1 MTMTKRALAM
11 PHGAELH
18 ENGVRFRLWAPGE
31 TRVSIEIDGREP
43 VHMARQPDGWHEL
56 ITIGAHP
63 GSLYR
68 FVVADGLRVPDP
80 ASRFQPQD
88 VHGPSEVIDPNA
100 YDWRDADWRGRPW
113 SEAVVYEI
121 HVGAFTPE
129 GSFRA
134 VIEKLDHLVRLGV
147 TVIEIMP
154 ISDFPGARN
163 WGYDGV
169 LPYAPD
175 SAYGRPEDLKAL
187 VDAAHAR
194 GLSVLLDVV
203 YNHFGPDGNYLPVY
217 APQFFTDRH
226 KSPWGAGINFEGAHS
241 RPVRDFIIQNA
252 LYWLTEFHLD
262 GLRLDA
268 VHAIQDDSDR
278 HVLVEL
284 AEAARAAVTDRPV
297 HLILENEDNRVSL
310 LCRDDRGEPSL
321 YSAQWNDDVHHVL
334 HVAAT
339 GEDVAYYG
347 AYRGETELLG
357 RALAEG
363 FAFQGQHMPY
373 SGKPRGEPSGGLPPA
388 AFVAFAQNHDQIGN
402 RAFGERLNVLA
413 APEAVRAVSAI
424 YLLLPQVPMI
434 FMGEEFGAR
443 QPFLFFVDFAGELAD
458 KVRDGRREEFA
469 QFPEFN
475 DPEKRETIPD
485 PVAEETFLASKLRW
499 EEADAV
505 TQDWFTRTLAVRR
518 EVIWP
523 LRGAI
528 GGKAGSYKIIGTS
541 AVEVRWAV
549 AGGGRLLLQANL
561 SAETVSGFGEAS
573 GRVFWREGDGGEG
586 ADFGPWAV
594 RWSLSEG

>member
-1 MTMTKRALAM
+1 MTTRAHAM

-31 TRVSIEIDGREP
+31 DHVGIEIDGHRAVP
-43 VHMARQPDGWHEL
+43 MARQPEGWHEL
-56 ITIGAHP
+56 ITIGAKA

-68 FVVADGLRVPDP
+68 YVVADGLRVPDP
-80 ASRFQPQD
+80 ASRFQPDD
-88 VHGPSEVIDPNA
+88 VHGASEVIDPRA
-100 YDWRDADWRGRPW
+100 YAWRDADWRGRPW
-113 SEAVVYEI
+113 SQAVIYEI
-121 HVGAFTPE
+121 HVGAFTPD
-129 GSFRA
+129 GTFLA
-134 VIEKLDHLVRLGV
+134 VIEKLDHLVKLGV

-217 APQFFTDRH
+217 APQFFTERH
-226 KSPWGAGINFEGAHS
+226 KSPWGAGINFDGTHS

-252 LYWLTEFHLD
+252 VYWLAEYHLD

-268 VHAIQDDSDR
+268 VHAIQDDSDT
-278 HVLVEL
+278 HVLMEL
-284 AEAARAAVTDRPV
+284 AETVRSAISDRPV
-297 HLILENEDNRVSL
+297 HLILENEDNRAGL
-310 LCRDDRGEPSL
+310 LGRGGATEPRL
-321 YSAQWNDDVHHVL
+321 YSAQWNDDIHHVL

-339 GEDVAYYG
+339 GEDVGYYDAYLG
-347 AYRGETELLG
+347 KTELLG

-363 FAFQGQHMPY
+363 FAFQGEMMPY
-373 SGKPRGEPSGGLPPA
+373 SGKPRGEPSGGLPPT

-402 RAFGERLNVLA
+402 RAFGQRLGALA
-413 APEAVRAVSAI
+413 SPEAVRAVSAV
-424 YLLLPQVPMI
+424 YLLSPQVPMI
-434 FMGEEFGAR
+434 FMGEEFAAR
-443 QPFLFFVDFAGELAD
+443 QPFLFFVDFKGELAE
-458 KVRDGRREEFA
+458 KVRDGRREEFVR
-469 QFPEFN
+469 FPEFS

-499 EEADAV
+499 DEADAV
-505 TQDWFTRTLAVRR
+505 TQDWFTRALAVRR

-523 LRGAI
+523 RLSAI
-528 GGKAGSYKIIGTS
+528 GGNAGRYRVVGAS
-541 AVEVRWAV
+541 AVEVNWGM
-549 AGGGRLLLQANL
+549 AGGGQLSLRANL
-561 SAETVSGFGEAS
+561 SAASVSGFGAVA
-573 GRVFWREGDGGEG
+573 GRVFWSEGEAGEG
-586 ADFGPWAV
+586 GAYGPWAI
-594 RWSLSEG
+594 RWSITED

>member
-1 MTMTKRALAM
+1 MTRRAHAM

-31 TRVSIEIDGREP
+31 TQVSIEIDGRNP

-63 GSLYR
+63 GTLYR
-68 FVVADGLRVPDP
+68 YVVADGLRVPDP

-88 VHGPSEVIDPNA
+88 VHGPSEVIDPEA

-113 SEAVVYEI
+113 SELVIYEI
-121 HVGAFTPE
+121 HVGAFTPD
-129 GSFRA
+129 GTFRA
-134 VIEKLDHLVRLGV
+134 AIEKLDHLVRLGV
-147 TVIEIMP
+147 TAIEIMP

-175 SAYGRPEDLKAL
+175 SSYGRPEDLKAL
-187 VDAAHAR
+187 VDAAHAC
-194 GLSVLLDVV
+194 GISVLLDVV
-203 YNHFGPDGNYLPVY
+203 YNHFGPDGNYLSVY

-226 KSPWGAGINFEGAHS
+226 KSPWGAGINFDGRHS
-241 RPVRDFIIQNA
+241 RSVRDFVIQNA

-268 VHAIQDDSDR
+268 VHAIQDDSAT
-278 HVLVEL
+278 HVLAEL
-284 AEAARAAVTDRPV
+284 AETVRAAVTDRPV
-297 HLILENEDNRVSL
+297 HLILENEDNRARL
-310 LCRDDRGEPSL
+310 LGRDEGGEPRL
-321 YSAQWNDDVHHVL
+321 YSAQWNDDIHHVL

-339 GEDVAYYG
+339 GESVAYYE
-347 AYRGETELLG
+347 AYLGRTELLG

-363 FAFQGQHMPY
+363 FAFQGETMPY
-373 SGKPRGEPSGGLPPA
+373 SGKPRGEPSAALPPT

-402 RAFGERLNVLA
+402 RAFGQRLNGLTSA
-413 APEAVRAVSAI
+413 EAVRAVSAV
-424 YLLLPQVPMI
+424 YLLSPQVPMI

-443 QPFLFFVDFAGELAD
+443 TPFLFFVDMKGDLAE

-469 QFPEFN
+469 RFPEFA
-475 DPEKRETIPD
+475 DSETRETIPD

-499 EEADAV
+499 AEADPSIEA
-505 TQDWFTRTLAVRR
+505 WFTEILAVRR
-518 EVIWP
+518 QAIWP

-528 GGKAGSYKIIGTS
+528 GGNAGRYRVVGAS
-541 AVEVRWAV
+541 AVEVSWAID
-549 AGGGRLLLQANL
+549 GGGQLLLQANL
-561 SAETVSGFGEAS
+561 SGETVSGFGEAT
-573 GRVFWREGDGGEG
+573 GRVFWSEGDRLEAG
-586 ADFGPWAV
+586 ALLPWAV
-594 RWSLSEG
+594 RWSLSEGS